1 MVNASFLTGGDV
13 APIRKIGQGMF
24 GDIAPLFQRAD
35 FSFFNLELP
44 LSDRGEAVR
53 GKAICHRG
61 MPVNIDGIVE
71 VGVSCVNLANNHLL
85 DYGVDAMFDTIDLVD
100 RKAIG
105 HFGAGRN
112 LDAARKGYIL
122 EKNGLRV
129 GFLGYTTTLPTGF
142 AATSECPGVNPLP
155 VYTAYQPKSSLLE
168 YPGTAPHIVSW
179 TDPVHLQG
187 LRNDVET
194 FRKQV
199 NVLFIY
205 VHWGTSMSPH
215 VHDFQREIGKAAID
229 AGAHAVFGGHQHVIS
244 SIEFYRGCP
253 VVYGS
258 GNLLFDT
265 WTSFFTD
272 ETLKTFLFGATIG
285 SDGLRDCYLLPAKT
299 GVDLPPRLLSCRD
312 PLWKAIYEDL
322 QRHSRALGTQLTP
335 REDAIEV
342 RCNSI
347 SGNDP
352 M

>member
-13 APIRKIGQGMF
+13 APIRKTGQGMF

-44 LSDRGEAVR
+44 LSDRGESAR

-61 MPVNIDGIVE
+61 MPVNIDGIAE
-71 VGVSCVNLANNHLL
+71 AGVSCVNLANNHVL
-85 DYGVDAMFDTIDLVD
+85 DYGDIAMFDTIDLLD

-112 LDAARKGYIL
+112 IDEARKGCIV
-122 EKNGLRV
+122 EKNGLRI

-142 AATSECPGVNPLP
+142 AATSEYPGVNPLQA
-155 VYTAYQPKSSLLE
+155 YTAYQPRGSLLE
-168 YPGTAPHIVSW
+168 YPGTAPDIVSW
-179 TDPVHLQG
+179 TDPIHLQR
-187 LRNDVET
+187 LRNDVEA

-199 NVLFIY
+199 NLLFVY

-244 SIEFYRGCP
+244 AIEFYRGCP

-265 WTSFFTD
+265 RTSFFTD

-299 GVDLPPRLLSCRD
+299 GVQVSPRLLSCRD
-312 PLWKAIYEDL
+312 PLWKAICEDL
-322 QRHSRALGTQLTP
+322 QRHCRAFGTQLIA
-335 REDAIEV
+335 REDAIAV
-342 RCNSI
+342 CCN
-347 SGNDP
+347 
-352 M
+352 